1 LATRYL
7 RAETVDLTGSAPG
20 PDTTPEN
27 AFRVTGTVPG
37 ETGAELM
44 TSHEAKHDVVTYAN
58 RPATPV
64 EGMVCAFSDSNTATW
79 GATIA
84 GSSTNHVLGYYN
96 GTNWTV
102 IGK

>member
-1 LATRYL
+1 MATRYL
-7 RAETVDLTGSAPG
+7 RATAVDLTGGESGQA
-20 PDTTPEN
+20 TTEDD
-27 AFRVTGTVPG
+27 AFKVTGTVPAG
-37 ETGAELM
+37 GAELL
-44 TSHEAKHDVVTYAN
+44 TSHEARHEVVTYAN

-64 EGMVCAFSDSNTATW
+64 EGMVVAFSDSNTATW